1 MRSILILALASA
13 LTAGCSKQ
21 KSVEEP
27 VESSKPPGGS
37 PAETIDD
44 ARARLLNQLK
54 GTNEKGRLDAVDEL
68 SIWAETD
75 PPTVEAL
82 IALLRDKSTAGSG
95 KTHPMR
101 ITSTREAAARALVLA
116 GPKGEA
122 ALREKGLASLRE
134 GLDDPQP
141 AVREHTAY
149 SIGLLGAVARPLS
162 PDVMKLCTHSDSN
175 VRGMAFDAHPLD
187 RRH

>member
-13 LTAGCSKQ
+13 LAVGCSKQ

-54 GTNEKGRLDAVDEL
+54 GTNEKGRFDAVDEL

-82 IALLRDKSTAGSG
+82 IALLR
-95 KTHPMR
+95 
-101 ITSTREAAARALVLA
+101 
-116 GPKGEA
+116 
-122 ALREKGLASLRE
+122 
-134 GLDDPQP
+134 
-141 AVREHTAY
+141 
-149 SIGLLGAVARPLS
+149 
-162 PDVMKLCTHSDSN
+162 
-175 VRGMAFDAHPLD
+175 
-187 RRH
+187 